1 MLNTKVSRK
10 AWGPIAGQAGA
21 GRRGGHEASVGV
33 CQACTHTL
41 ADFTSSLVRGG
52 GLVPCSAH
60 TSDCAGLETPA
71 FQAEGGDTLGPKSGM
86 HLPGEA
92 GGLEPGRLTWWQQR
106 LCRRVMDPW
115 LGFWGVGG
123 VQEAHSVSPRPWE
136 AASDSWGGVCGMS
149 HSCTSSQAFV
159 ETRAWLSRTGP
170 GPPIPALSDQHT
182 GLCLLP
188 P

>member
-1 MLNTKVSRK
+1 
-10 AWGPIAGQAGA
+10 
-21 GRRGGHEASVGV
+21 
-33 CQACTHTL
+33 
-41 ADFTSSLVRGG
+41 
-52 GLVPCSAH
+52 
-60 TSDCAGLETPA
+60 
-71 FQAEGGDTLGPKSGM
+71 
-86 HLPGEA
+86 
-92 GGLEPGRLTWWQQR
+92 
-106 LCRRVMDPW
+106 MDPW

-136 AASDSWGGVCGMS
+136 APSDSWGGVCGMS

-159 ETRAWLSRTGP
+159 ETWAWLSRTGP